1 MKIGQY
7 CQRQRCKHVELEQFL
22 AGFHVARVSQ
32 RYLGFLVCIIFLKN
46 FTNTAFSIIDCVVML
61 TSDTVLSL
69 VKTVLKPNV
78 DENSQGEA
86 SAADN
91 ATGSVNVTVGNDDAT
106 AAESAVNSSAE
117 SCDNSAAGYLAYSI
131 SLSRAKF

>member
-1 MKIGQY
+1 
-7 CQRQRCKHVELEQFL
+7 
-22 AGFHVARVSQ
+22 
-32 RYLGFLVCIIFLKN
+32 
-46 FTNTAFSIIDCVVML
+46 ML

-78 DENSQGEA
+78 DENSQDEA

-91 ATGSVNVTVGNDDAT
+91 ATSSVNVTVGNDDAT

-117 SCDNSAAGYLAYSI
+117 SCDNSAAGYLAYSVG
-131 SLSRAKF
+131 LSRAEF